1 MMNLKKKELIFSI
14 IIMVIFLAIGL
25 NISVF
30 ATNDDERQNINL
42 NFNNIQNSQNTQIPV
57 NNSTTNI
64 GGTIQVNNTTLIKDA
79 EVSNTNNANTNKN
92 NPNQLANT
100 GLEDLP
106 WVIIGLC
113 AVSAIFA
120 YKKIKEYKID

>member
-92 NPNQLANT
+92 NPNSKYRFRGFTMGYN
-100 GLEDLP
+100 
-106 WVIIGLC
+106 WIMCSISNICV
-113 AVSAIFA
+113 
-120 YKKIKEYKID
+120 

>member
-1 MMNLKKKELIFSI
+1 MNLKKKELIFSI

-42 NFNNIQNSQNTQIPV
+42 NFNNIQNSQDTQIPV

-64 GGTIQVNNTTLIKDA
+64 GGSVQVNNTTLIKDA
-79 EVSNTNNANTNKN
+79 EVTNTNNTNTN

-100 GLEDLP
+100 GLDDLP
-106 WVIIGLC
+106 WVIIGVC

-120 YKKIKEYKID
+120 YKKIKEYNID

>member
-42 NFNNIQNSQNTQIPV
+42 NFINIQNSQNTQIPV

-120 YKKIKEYKID
+120 YKKIKEYNID